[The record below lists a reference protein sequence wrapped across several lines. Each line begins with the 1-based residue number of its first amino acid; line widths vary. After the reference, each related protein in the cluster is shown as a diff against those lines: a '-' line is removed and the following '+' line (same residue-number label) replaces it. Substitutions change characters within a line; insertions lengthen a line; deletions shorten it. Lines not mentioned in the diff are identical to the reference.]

1 MPKKESTPTCPRNQA
16 IVKKESENSKES
28 MLFTV
33 AFGVN
38 YGDVK
43 TLDLQSW
50 PKGYWTATEE
60 EINTTS
66 LQF

>member
-43 TLDLQSW
+43 TLDLVSA
-50 PKGYWTATEE
+50 GDF
-60 EINTTS
+60 
-66 LQF
+66 LD